1 MATNVA
7 AAGATLDEIRE
18 LLGHAAITS
27 SQVYLHPSPD
37 PGSGQ
42 PSTGLTCP
50 APREPANVTRR

>member
-7 AAGATLDEIRE
+7 AAGGTLDEIRE

-37 PGSGQ
+37 RLREAVDRVELPRAIPG
-42 PSTGLTCP
+42 
-50 APREPANVTRR
+50 EVRR